1 MKFEVLSRLVL
12 RLVVGSFLLLH
23 SIYMFII
30 YTLFESQV
38 DFYLSSLG
46 LFVNDFF
53 LVAIPLFL
61 IIETVVSILLL
72 LDVWVERLLL
82 VAFSIIAVL
91 GTVLFLINEIVML
104 SAMTVILGALVVLFR
119 VFSSSEDFKAL
130 NSYYANKKYL

>member
-1 MKFEVLSRLVL
+1 M
-12 RLVVGSFLLLH
+12 
-23 SIYMFII
+23 YMFII
-30 YTLFESQV
+30 YALFESQV

-104 SAMTVILGALVVLFR
+104 SAMTVILGALVILFR

-130 NSYYANKKYL
+130 NS

>member
-30 YTLFESQV
+30 YALFESQV

-104 SAMTVILGALVVLFR
+104 SAMTVILGALVILFR

-130 NSYYANKKYL
+130 NSYYVNKKYL

>member
-104 SAMTVILGALVVLFR
+104 SAMTVILGALVILFR

-130 NSYYANKKYL
+130 NS

>member
-30 YTLFESQV
+30 YALFESQV

-104 SAMTVILGALVVLFR
+104 SAMTVILGALVILFR

-130 NSYYANKKYL
+130 NS

>member
-30 YTLFESQV
+30 YALFESQV

-46 LFVNDFF
+46 FFVNDFF

-104 SAMTVILGALVVLFR
+104 SAMTVILGALVILFR

-130 NSYYANKKYL
+130 NSYYVNKKYL

>member
-104 SAMTVILGALVVLFR
+104 SAMTIILGALVILFR

-130 NSYYANKKYL
+130 NS

>member
-30 YTLFESQV
+30 YALFESQV

-104 SAMTVILGALVVLFR
+104 SAMTVILGALVILFR

>member
-23 SIYMFII
+23 SMYMFII
-30 YTLFESQV
+30 YALFESQV

-104 SAMTVILGALVVLFR
+104 SAMTVILGALVILFR

-130 NSYYANKKYL
+130 NS